1 MILMNMKRKDYEN
14 YKWYPVTDKTY
25 WVDDYCDEFPNC
37 KTIVRDTTG
46 VKYDMA
52 VQILTENNCYLGWG
66 TMAKSP
72 EYFSFMI
79 VEV

>member
-1 MILMNMKRKDYEN
+1 MLYLSELI
-14 YKWYPVTDKTY
+14 
-25 WVDDYCDEFPNC
+25 
-37 KTIVRDTTG
+37 I
-46 VKYDMA
+46 VKYDMP
-52 VQILTENNCYLGWG
+52 VQIVTENNCYLSWG